1 MRICPSVLVRFAA
14 LGVAGALGV
23 TACGGE
29 TSTLGAAGGS
39 GTTVT
44 GTVGGTSL
52 SVASQLAAIGP
63 ESTSCSGFGGDG
75 GGETCTSTGQA
86 VIVVLTNRSDA
97 TCAAAQA
104 EATSGTSFAFAN
116 FVELALLVSNAT
128 GTVAPGTYSIVS
140 PSSTARSGAAAIF
153 GTTNATCASVI
164 DSTAASGSITLT
176 QISATDVSG
185 TYDVSFG
192 SEGSFSGAFDVAV
205 CDLPDAGT
213 VSGSGGGPP
222 ACK

>member
-1 MRICPSVLVRFAA
+1 MRTCVSILVRFAA
-14 LGVAGALGV
+14 LGVACALGV
-23 TACGGE
+23 NACGGE
-29 TSTLGAAGGS
+29 TTTLGAPGGS

-63 ESTSCSGFGGDG
+63 QSTSCSGFSGDG
-75 GGETCTSTGQA
+75 GGQTCTSNGQA

-104 EATSGTSFAFAN
+104 EATSGGSFEFAN
-116 FVELALLVSNAT
+116 FAELLLLVSTAT

-140 PSSTARSGAAAIF
+140 PSSTVLSGAAAIF
-153 GTTNATCASVI
+153 GTTNATCGTVI
-164 DSTAASGSITLT
+164 DSNATSGSITLT
-176 QISATDVSG
+176 QVSATDVSG

-192 SEGSFSGAFDVAV
+192 SEGSFSGAFDVAI
-205 CDLPDAGT
+205 CDVPDAGT
-213 VSGSGGGPP
+213 GGSRGGGPTV
-222 ACK
+222 CK